1 MGQKSGG
8 KRIFAHWFAVSD
20 KGKGGRKTKDL
31 DMERQKTVI
40 LHRGKEKSLSRR
52 HPWIFSGAIYYKD
65 KDLSEGD
72 VVRVLSFEEA
82 FLCVGLYQGGSIA
95 VKVLGFEDRDVDYPF
110 ILSKVEAAV
119 GLRRAIGL
127 FSDPETTIFR
137 LINGEGDFLP
147 SLIADYYDGLV
158 VLQFHS
164 LGMWRLSGMIVKA
177 LRETLGQSLKAVFNK
192 SSSTLRFGGTE
203 GAKDG
208 FLLGSVE
215 EDFSAKEN
223 GITYRIDYALGQKTG
238 FFIDQR
244 DNRKL
249 VCELAKGRNVLNA
262 FAYTGGFSLSAIKGE
277 AKRVESLDISARAV
291 NICNDNAAMN
301 FPECGNHFGVVADVV
316 DYLDKMPKGE
326 FDLIVLDPP
335 AFAKHAVNLSQ
346 ALKGY
351 RAINLAAMRKIASG
365 GFLFTFSCSQVV
377 SREDFTTMLFSCAA
391 LSGRN
396 VRVVRPLGA
405 GEDHPRSIFHPEG
418 EYLKGMLL
426 YVE

>member
-1 MGQKSGG
+1 
-8 KRIFAHWFAVSD
+8 
-20 KGKGGRKTKDL
+20 
-31 DMERQKTVI
+31 MERVKTVV
-40 LHRGKEKSLSRR
+40 LHRGKQRSLSRR
-52 HPWIFSGAIYYKD
+52 HPWIFSGAIYHKD

-72 VVRVLSFEEA
+72 VVRVLSFEKE

-95 VKVLGFEDRDVDYPF
+95 VKVLGFEDGQVDYPF
-110 ILSKVEAAV
+110 ILRKVEVAV
-119 GLRRAIGL
+119 GLRRALGL
-127 FSDPETTIFR
+127 FSDPATSIFR

-164 LGMWRLSGMIVKA
+164 AGMWRLSGLIVRAIK
-177 LRETLGQSLKAVFNK
+177 ETLGENLKAIFNK
-192 SSSTLRFGGTE
+192 SSSTLRSSGSDGV
-203 GAKDG
+203 KDG
-208 FLLGSVE
+208 FLFGGVE
-215 EDFSAKEN
+215 EYFTAREN
-223 GITYRIDYALGQKTG
+223 DMTYRIDYALGQKTG

-249 VCELAKGRNVLNA
+249 VCELSKGRNVLNA
-262 FAYTGGFSLSAIKGE
+262 FAYTGGFSLSALKGG

-291 NICNDNAAMN
+291 AICNDNAAMN
-301 FPECGNHFGVVADVV
+301 FPENRNHTGVAADVAD
-316 DYLDKMPKGE
+316 YLEKMPKGE

-335 AFAKHAVNLSQ
+335 AFAKHAASLSQ

-365 GFLFTFSCSQVV
+365 GLLFTFSCSQVV
-377 SREDFTTMLFSCAA
+377 SRDDFSTMLFSCAA

-396 VRVVRPLGA
+396 VRVVRRLGA
-405 GEDHPRSIFHPEG
+405 GADHARSIFHPEG

-426 YVE
+426 YIE